1 MRQEKNVQKKTAA
14 CDQEE
19 GKNSGNGTG
28 WEARFKSLKMKRF
41 IYFILSCFFFLKSH
55 FLKEI
60 QFETNHVPTSKAP
73 ALVFFQ
79 LSFLFCFQRR
89 KETSA
94 TAYAL
99 HARYNSGLESHLY
112 H

>member
-41 IYFILSCFFFLKSH
+41 IYFILSFFFFKKP
-55 FLKEI
+55 FLKGNPI
-60 QFETNHVPTSKAP
+60 WDKPCAN
-73 ALVFFQ
+73 
-79 LSFLFCFQRR
+79 
-89 KETSA
+89 
-94 TAYAL
+94 
-99 HARYNSGLESHLY
+99 
-112 H
+112 